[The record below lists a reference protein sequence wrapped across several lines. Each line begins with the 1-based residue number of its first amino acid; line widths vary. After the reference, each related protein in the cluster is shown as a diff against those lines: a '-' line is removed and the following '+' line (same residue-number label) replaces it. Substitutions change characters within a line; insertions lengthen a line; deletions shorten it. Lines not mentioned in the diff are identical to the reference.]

1 MGFQHPTWETTLLNC
16 TYRPWLRFV
25 TDTETGGGSND
36 DKGDVQDKATFPA
49 NTPVK
54 DMTPEQQAAYWQ
66 DKARKHEDRVKAFGE
81 YTPDAI
87 AALVQER
94 ETLRTASQT
103 EQEKAVEEA
112 REAGRSEV
120 RALLAAER
128 VQTTLERAL
137 TGRTPDVTAL
147 LNLDRSA
154 FIKGDTADVD
164 AITAWVQEHST
175 ESNGPGKGH
184 VDLGQGR
191 NRGTDAPIK
200 GVNAGRSLFTDSKS
214 NKS

>member
-1 MGFQHPTWETTLLNC
+1 MGDNNMLDC
-16 TYRPWLRFV
+16 TYRPWLRFI
-25 TDTETGGGSND
+25 TDTENGGNGAD
-36 DKGDVQDKATFPA
+36 AEGAAQDKVTFPA

-54 DMTPEQQAAYWQ
+54 DMSPEQQAAYWQ
-66 DKARKHEDRVKAFGE
+66 DKARKHEDRVKAFGD

-87 AALVQER
+87 NALVQER
-94 ETLRTASQT
+94 EALRTASQT
-103 EQEKAVEEA
+103 DQEKAVNEA

-128 VQTTLERAL
+128 VQNTLERAL

-154 FIKGDTADVD
+154 FIKGDTADTD

-191 NRGTDAPIK
+191 DRGTDAPPR
-200 GVNAGRSLFTDSKS
+200 GVSAGRELYQAEKS

>member
-1 MGFQHPTWETTLLNC
+1 MGDKMLDC
-16 TYRPWLRFV
+16 TDRPRLRFV
-25 TDTETGGGSND
+25 TDEEEGGGND
-36 DKGDVQDKATFPA
+36 QPAFPA

-54 DMTPEQQAAYWQ
+54 EMSPEQQAAYWQ
-66 DKARKHEDRVKAFGE
+66 DKARKHEDRVKAFGD

-87 AALVQER
+87 NALVQER
-94 ETLRTASQT
+94 EALRTASQT
-103 EQEKAVEEA
+103 DQEKAVNEA

-128 VQTTLERAL
+128 VQNTLERAL
-137 TGRTPDVTAL
+137 TGRNPDVTAL

-154 FIKGDTADVD
+154 FIKGDTADTD

-191 NRGTDAPIK
+191 DRGTDAPIK
-200 GVNAGRSLFTDSKS
+200 GVHAGRSLFTDSKS

>member
-1 MGFQHPTWETTLLNC
+1 MGDNNMLDC
-16 TYRPWLRFV
+16 TYRPWLRFI
-25 TDTETGGGSND
+25 TDTENGGNGAD
-36 DKGDVQDKATFPA
+36 AEGTAQDKATFPA

-54 DMTPEQQAAYWQ
+54 DMSPEQQAAYWQ
-66 DKARKHEDRVKAFGE
+66 DKARKHEDRVKAFGD

-87 AALVQER
+87 NALVQER
-94 ETLRTASQT
+94 EALRTASQT
-103 EQEKAVEEA
+103 DQEKAVNEA

-128 VQTTLERAL
+128 VQNTLERAL
-137 TGRTPDVTAL
+137 AGRNPDVTAL

-154 FIKGDTADVD
+154 FIKGDTADTD

-191 NRGTDAPIK
+191 DRGTDAPIK
-200 GVNAGRSLFTDSKS
+200 GVHAGRSLFTDSKS